1 MKKNTI
7 VSLADS
13 NYFPLLDELI
23 DSVKRFEESKETAIC
38 ILDAGLSEEQK
49 NKLSSKVDEI
59 KSAEWDIKVP
69 ESKIKGRE
77 WLKSQVS
84 RAFLPKYFPNY
95 EKYLWI
101 DCDAWVNDWKT
112 IDLYFKACEDSKLG
126 ITQTI
131 GPGYKITSK
140 VDWVFGKLAIIKSQ
154 NFKHAVK
161 SKINLEKARKLAFAP
176 HINIGVYSLEKN
188 SKSWEIWQNNLRE
201 TLKGGDIFGSEQLAM
216 NISVYHDNIET
227 EFLPLNCNWITSNL
241 LPKFDEVNNTF
252 VEPYLP
258 NYKIGI
264 MHLAAG
270 IWKNDQ
276 DMRVNKDIKIEIK
289 TLDGK
294 ILNKSLRF
302 EN

>member
-23 DSVKRFEESKETAIC
+23 DSIKQFEASKDTAIC
-38 ILDAGLSEEQK
+38 VLDAGLSEEQK
-49 NKLSSKVDEI
+49 NKLLSKVDEI

-101 DCDAWVNDWKT
+101 DCDAWVNDWQT
-112 IDLYFKACEDSKLG
+112 IELYFKACDNNKLG

-140 VDWVFGKLAIIKSQ
+140 VNWVFGKLAIIKSQ

-161 SKINLEKARKLAFAP
+161 SKINLDKARKLAFAP
-176 HINIGVYSLEKN
+176 HINIGVFSLEKN

-270 IWKNDQ
+270 IWKDNQ

-294 ILNKSLRF
+294 KLNKSLRF

>member
-23 DSVKRFEESKETAIC
+23 DSIKQFEASKDTAIC
-38 ILDAGLSEEQK
+38 VLDAGLSEEQK
-49 NKLSSKVDEI
+49 NKLLSKVDEI

-101 DCDAWVNDWKT
+101 DCDAWVNDWQT
-112 IDLYFKACEDSKLG
+112 IELYFKACDNNKLG

-140 VDWVFGKLAIIKSQ
+140 VNWVFGKLAIIKSQ

-161 SKINLEKARKLAFAP
+161 SKINLHKARKLAFAP
-176 HINIGVYSLEKN
+176 HINIGVFSLEKN

-270 IWKNDQ
+270 IWKNNQ

>member
-1 MKKNTI
+1 MQKNTI

-23 DSVKRFEESKETAIC
+23 DSIKQFEASKDIAIC
-38 ILDAGLSEEQK
+38 VLDAGLSEEQK
-49 NKLSSKVDEI
+49 NKLLSKVDEI

-69 ESKIKGRE
+69 ESKIEGRE

-101 DCDAWVNDWKT
+101 DCDAWVNDWQT
-112 IDLYFKACEDSKLG
+112 IELYFKACDNNKLG

-154 NFKHAVK
+154 NFKHAIK
-161 SKINLEKARKLAFAP
+161 SNISLDKARKLAFAP
-176 HINIGVYSLEKN
+176 HINIGVFSLEKN

-241 LPKFDEVNNTF
+241 LPKFDEINDTF

-258 NYKIGI
+258 NNKIGI

-270 IWKNDQ
+270 IWKDNQ
-276 DMRVNKDIKIEIK
+276 DIRLNKDVKIEIK

-294 ILNKSLRF
+294 TLNKSLRF

>member
-140 VDWVFGKLAIIKSQ
+140 VDWVFGKLAMIKSQ
-154 NFKHAVK
+154 NFKHAIK
-161 SKINLEKARKLAFAP
+161 SKISLEKARKLAFAP
-176 HINIGVYSLEKN
+176 HINIGVFSLEKN